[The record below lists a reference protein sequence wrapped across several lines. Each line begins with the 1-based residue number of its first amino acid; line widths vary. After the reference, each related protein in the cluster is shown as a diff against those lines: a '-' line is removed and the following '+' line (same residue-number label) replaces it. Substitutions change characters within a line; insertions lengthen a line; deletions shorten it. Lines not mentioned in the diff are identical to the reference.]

1 MSETITYELPLSER
15 IRTFLRLQHLFQQM
29 QYFSLHDDEHHN
41 RAELNCL
48 LDILV
53 IAGRSDLKNEIIK
66 EIERHTK
73 SFAIFS
79 QNPHVDG
86 AKLQQSINQLKQ
98 LSLNLFSSTG
108 RTDQK
113 LGQVEL
119 LKCLAQRSSIPGGAY
134 DFDLPAYHF
143 WLNRPLQE
151 RREQIQNWCENLIP
165 IQQSIN
171 LLLQFIRTSTTPMA
185 KTAQAGFYQQNLDA
199 NHSAQL
205 LRVSFEQSKNYYAE
219 ISGGKH
225 RFTVRFMQANESER
239 ATQVTDDINFTLNI
253 CQL

>member
-15 IRTFLRLQHLFQQM
+15 IRTFLRLQHLFEQM
-29 QYFSLHDDEHHN
+29 HYFSLHDDDHHN

-79 QNPHVDG
+79 QNPHVD
-86 AKLQQSINQLKQ
+86 ATKLRQSIDQLSQ
-98 LSLNLFSSTG
+98 LSLKLFSSTG
-108 RTDQK
+108 RVDQK
-113 LGQVEL
+113 IGQIEL

-143 WLNRPLQE
+143 WLNRPLQQ
-151 RREQIQNWCENLIP
+151 RREEIQSWCENLIP
-165 IQQSIN
+165 IQHSIN
-171 LLLQFIRTSTTPMA
+171 LLLQFIRTSTTPMTKIA
-185 KTAQAGFYQQNLDA
+185 HAGFYQQNLDA

-205 LRVSFEQSKNYYAE
+205 LRVSFEQEKNYYAE

-225 RFTVRFMQANESER
+225 RFTVRFMQPNESER
-239 ATQVTDDINFTLNI
+239 ASQVTDNINFTLNI